1 MLATRG
7 PEFYSQ
13 LRIFAGILKKNHLG
27 ILKINAEVIDFSI
40 YVFARI
46 LRTYRC
52 SRIHN
57 LRFLTPISWG
67 FLGAWEESHETSR
80 SIS

>member
-46 LRTYRC
+46 LRTYKASLLVC
-52 SRIHN
+52 IAAKAA
-57 LRFLTPISWG
+57 LPGPLFLCAQHPV
-67 FLGAWEESHETSR
+67 LH
-80 SIS
+80 